1 MLSETIIALILG
13 ALEGLTEFLPISS
26 TGHLILVGHWL
37 GFTGEKAAT
46 FEIFIQL
53 GSILAIVVL
62 YFKRFL
68 SFLHIPQ
75 RNEKKLNIIHIFL
88 GILPA
93 GVFGYVFH
101 GFIKE
106 KLFSP
111 QTVIYGLFAGAL
123 LMIGAEWTLRRRE
136 KHSVHDRGKTQKI
149 AETLDDL
156 SYRQAFWIGLF
167 QSLALYPGF
176 SRSGATIS
184 GGLLTGASR
193 TAAAEFSFLVAVPV
207 MIGAVG
213 LDLVKSLSFLSPTD
227 IPVFAVGFITA
238 FVVAMLAVLTFLNLL
253 KRYGLIPFALYR
265 LVLVVLLW
273 LVLF

>member
-111 QTVIYGLFAGAL
+111 QTVIYGLLAGAL

-136 KHSVHDRGKTQKI
+136 KRGADGRGKTQKI

-207 MIGAVG
+207 MMGAVG
-213 LDLVKSLSFLSPTD
+213 LDLIKSLSFLTYSDVP
-227 IPVFAVGFITA
+227 IFAIGFITA

-253 KRYGLIPFALYR
+253 KRYGLVPFALYR
-265 LVLVVLLW
+265 LVLVLLLW
-273 LVLF
+273 FVLF

>member
-1 MLSETIIALILG
+1 MLGENMIAFILG
-13 ALEGLTEFLPISS
+13 ALEGLTEFLPVSS

-53 GSILAIVVL
+53 GAILAIVVL
-62 YFKRFL
+62 YYKRFL
-68 SFLHIPQ
+68 SFLQVP
-75 RNEKKLNIIHIFL
+75 NLKEKKLNVIHIVL

-111 QTVIYGLFAGAL
+111 QTVIYGLLAGSL
-123 LMIGAEWTLRRRE
+123 LMIAAEWTARRRE
-136 KHSVHDRGKTQKI
+136 KNGQVAQLGERGY
-149 AETLDDL
+149 ASTLDDL
-156 SYRQAFWIGLF
+156 SYRQALWIGLF
-167 QSLALYPGF
+167 QTLALYPGF

-213 LDLVKSLSFLSPTD
+213 LDLIKSLAFLSSSD
-227 IPVFAVGFITA
+227 FPVFAIGFITA

-253 KRYGLIPFALYR
+253 KRFGLVPFAIYR
-265 LVLVVLLW
+265 LLLVLVLW
-273 LVLF
+273 WVLF